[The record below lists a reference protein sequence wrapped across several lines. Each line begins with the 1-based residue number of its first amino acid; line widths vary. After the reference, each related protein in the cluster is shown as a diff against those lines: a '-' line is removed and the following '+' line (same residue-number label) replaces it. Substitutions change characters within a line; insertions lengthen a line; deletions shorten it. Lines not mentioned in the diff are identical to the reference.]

1 MKVSELTG
9 ALLDY
14 WVAHAQGRRAEIV
27 DGTAI
32 VVRIRAG
39 ILDDNGEGTYV
50 LRGPYQPST
59 RWDVGGEIIER
70 ERITVTP
77 VHRGTE
83 WGAYIRNCCYESEDP
98 DQIGPTPLV
107 AAMRAFVALKFG
119 DEVEA

>member
-27 DGTAI
+27 DGKAI

-39 ILDDNGEGTYV
+39 ILDDNGGGTYV

-77 VHRGTE
+77 VYRGAE
-83 WGAYIRNCCYESEDP
+83 WGAYIRNCCYESDDV

-119 DEVEA
+119 DEVDA